1 MRKVVKVVY
10 GHITEAGMDRLGL
23 PHQGA
28 GLYWFP
34 RSAIYASEEEAM
46 SDLLSKEVE
55 VIKMDIR
62 EADDVMS
69 TTRWVK
75 LEAGD
80 IRLSVEEE
88 EE

>member
-1 MRKVVKVVY
+1 MVKVVY
-10 GHITEAGMDRLGL
+10 GFLTEAGHDRLGL
-23 PHQGA
+23 PHQGS

-34 RSAIYASEEEAM
+34 RSAIYDSEEEPM
-46 SDLLSKEVE
+46 SDLLTGETE

-62 EADDVMS
+62 EPDDVMP